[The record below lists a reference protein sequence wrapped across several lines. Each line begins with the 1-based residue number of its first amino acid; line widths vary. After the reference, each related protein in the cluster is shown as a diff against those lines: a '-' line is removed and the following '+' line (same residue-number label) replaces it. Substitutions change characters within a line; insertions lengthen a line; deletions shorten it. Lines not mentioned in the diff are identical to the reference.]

1 MPLRKC
7 PGCGEIRYSA
17 YGGAWRCDVC
27 GVTVGKEHD
36 ITERR
41 DENASI
47 EFHRQQQRVSG
58 MAGNADQKCCGPWRS
73 AEEKKKTAQERPRV
87 KLFKPSLCCYLYYST
102 AKEGLQ

>member
-1 MPLRKC
+1 MFRADIREALPVPGEGQAVSRSMRKKRRQLLRPAGEAAGEEGGETTMPLRKC

-41 DENASI
+41 ETNAATGK
-47 EFHRQQQRVSG
+47 FRR
-58 MAGNADQKCCGPWRS
+58 
-73 AEEKKKTAQERPRV
+73 
-87 KLFKPSLCCYLYYST
+87 
-102 AKEGLQ
+102 

>member
-1 MPLRKC
+1 MNELKQKSKKIDVEEAAEQLRKC

-41 DENASI
+41 ETNAATGK
-47 EFHRQQQRVSG
+47 FRR
-58 MAGNADQKCCGPWRS
+58 
-73 AEEKKKTAQERPRV
+73 
-87 KLFKPSLCCYLYYST
+87 
-102 AKEGLQ
+102 